1 MQIKV
6 LIQKLCEDAIIPK
19 YAHEGDAGVDLY
31 SRIDHE
37 IKPGERFLIPTGL
50 KMAIPHGFEGQ
61 VRPKS
66 GLALKSGIT
75 VLNTPGTVDAPY
87 RGEVGVI
94 VINHHNEPY
103 NIKKGEK
110 IAQGVFV
117 KVNQFDFEEVE
128 HIKEESRGGFG
139 STDLKK
145 KAEGISSPSSHQN
158 PVTGSVEV

>member
-1 MQIKV
+1 MEIQTNNMKLEV
-6 LIQKLCEDAIIPK
+6 SVQKLCDEAVIPQ

-37 IKPGERFLIPTGL
+37 LKPGERFLIPTGL
-50 KMAIPHGFEGQ
+50 KMAIPHGYEGQ

-94 VINHHNEPY
+94 VINHDKNSY
-103 NIKKGEK
+103 QIRKGEK
-110 IAQGVFV
+110 IAQMIF
-117 KVNQFDFEEVE
+117 NE
-128 HIKEESRGGFG
+128 IKYANFKIVDSLDSTSRGEGGYG
-139 STDLKK
+139 STGMK
-145 KAEGISSPSSHQN
+145 
-158 PVTGSVEV
+158 